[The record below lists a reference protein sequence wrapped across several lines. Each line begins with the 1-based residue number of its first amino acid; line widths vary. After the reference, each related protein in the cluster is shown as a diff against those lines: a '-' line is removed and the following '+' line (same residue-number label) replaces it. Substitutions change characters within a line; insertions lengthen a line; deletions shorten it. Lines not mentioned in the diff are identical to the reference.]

1 GRRAAPG
8 ARRVA
13 ARVRRSPGRPR
24 PRAAAL
30 RARALRAGQEARE
43 DRRARRAPSHGERQG
58 RAGRSLR
65 RDPVV
70 TTIDE
75 VRALLGEL
83 AEVPRDDEAP
93 LALDSLTLVQLV
105 EAIED

>member
-1 GRRAAPG
+1 
-8 ARRVA
+8 
-13 ARVRRSPGRPR
+13 
-24 PRAAAL
+24 
-30 RARALRAGQEARE
+30 
-43 DRRARRAPSHGERQG
+43 
-58 RAGRSLR
+58 
-65 RDPVV
+65 V

-105 EAIED
+105 EAIEDHFGLRVAALDVVPARFGSIAAIGRYVDSKR